1 MAMRRWGA
9 LAVLGAM
16 RREVLP
22 VVRAELERWR
32 RRALALADPAA
43 RSLALD
49 SIAAKGFHC
58 EGGAVLSLCAPP
70 GRARRR
76 VVRAIVAVQTLS
88 DFLDS
93 WTDRGGEAL
102 AAGEVFARHAAFVA
116 AAAALEPPGGA
127 APRGGAE
134 AYARRLAQAA
144 AAHLRGLP
152 GLARARGHLLR
163 LALRYAH
170 MQALKHGPPAER
182 ALRLAA
188 WHARLARRG
197 GAAAALS
204 WPEFGAAQ
212 GSTLAMFRLYAWA
225 AAPQGDPPGEVVRRY
240 VPAVTALHILLDA
253 VVDEGEDGEG
263 GDLSWWRSLG
273 GEAPRRLRRL
283 AAQARRRLRADP
295 LAGVLVGGMVATY
308 LAEAGA
314 RRLPLATRLRLWRL
328 AGVRGWLFALA
339 LAHWR
344 RRGWLQPRRRQEGA
358 ARQAAPDAA
367 EATGTDAVPA
377 PSPAAAAD
385 RLPP

>member
-32 RRALALADPAA
+32 RHALALADPVA

-58 EGGAVLSLCAPP
+58 EGGAVLSLCAPR
-70 GRARRR
+70 GRVRRR

-93 WTDRGGEAL
+93 WTDRGGQEL
-102 AAGEVFARHAAFVA
+102 AAGEIFARHAPFVA
-116 AAAALEPPGGA
+116 AAAALQPPGA
-127 APRGGAE
+127 VPRGGAE

-152 GLARARGHLLR
+152 GLARARVHLLR

-197 GAAAALS
+197 GSAAALR
-204 WPEFGAAQ
+204 WPEFAAAQ

-225 AAPQGDPPGEVVRRY
+225 AAPQGESPGEVVRRY

-273 GEAPRRLRRL
+273 GEAPRRLSRL

-314 RRLPLATRLRLWRL
+314 RRLPLRMRLRLWRL
-328 AGVRGWLFALA
+328 AGPRGWLFAFA
-339 LAHWR
+339 LAQWR
-344 RRGWLQPRRRQEGA
+344 RRGWLQPRRHQEGA
-358 ARQAAPDAA
+358 AYQEAPRPA
-367 EATGTDAVPA
+367 ETADAVPA
-377 PSPAAAAD
+377 PPPTAAAE